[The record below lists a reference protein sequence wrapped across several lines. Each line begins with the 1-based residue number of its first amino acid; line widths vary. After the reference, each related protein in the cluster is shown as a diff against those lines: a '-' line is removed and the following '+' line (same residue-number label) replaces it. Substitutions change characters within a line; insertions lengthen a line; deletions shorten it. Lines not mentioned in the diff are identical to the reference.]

1 MPCFLVGKN
10 TAGLL
15 GQAWKAPVE
24 HFSHQQGHI
33 AAALYSAGRL
43 ELLERRFL
51 AFHVSGGT
59 TEALLVQPDGEGMPH
74 ITLAAH
80 SLDLKAGQAVDRVGL
95 LLGALLPPAGRS
107 WSGWPSSG
115 RGSSPTSRCSRGTI
129 APSPALR
136 TSARPWWTGASP
148 RRKSP
153 ATA

>member
-1 MPCFLVGKN
+1 MNRYYNPVRTVEGPGCLSQLPQVLGPLLENLEAPPVAVGASVSPTTAEGSYMPCFLVGKN

-80 SLDLKAGQAVDRVGL
+80 HGCHFLHLFNRKR
-95 LLGALLPPAGRS
+95 RS
-107 WSGWPSSG
+107 RQRL
-115 RGSSPTSRCSRGTI
+115 RG
-129 APSPALR
+129 
-136 TSARPWWTGASP
+136 
-148 RRKSP
+148 
-153 ATA
+153 